1 MRWQSPELGLLTP
14 GRFIDYFE
22 HIGIAVRLDY
32 YMLGHVA
39 RFLEDRLRRGLP
51 VVPISVNQSALHL
64 SEGGYLQKMK
74 EAAAAYHLPH
84 GLIDLE
90 LTETAFIDFKAKEAR
105 ANARQ
110 IIDELTASGY
120 ATSMDDFCTGY
131 SSIAMLQ
138 SLPMDT
144 MKIDRSI
151 LLAAETDRRAAAI
164 LESVIKLGNSLGMKV
179 LTEGIETPEQEA
191 LLIRLGCTYGQGFLY
206 AKPMPQEDFERF
218 LASHL
223 S

>member
-1 MRWQSPELGLLTP
+1 
-14 GRFIDYFE
+14 
-22 HIGIAVRLDY
+22 
-32 YMLGHVA
+32 
-39 RFLEDRLRRGLP
+39 
-51 VVPISVNQSALHL
+51 
-64 SEGGYLQKMK
+64 
-74 EAAAAYHLPH
+74 
-84 GLIDLE
+84 
-90 LTETAFIDFKAKEAR
+90 
-105 ANARQ
+105 
-110 IIDELTASGY
+110 
-120 ATSMDDFCTGY
+120 MDDFCTGY

-138 SLPMDT
+138 TLAMDT

-151 LLAAETDRRAAAI
+151 LLAAETDRRAATI
-164 LESVIKLGNSLGMKV
+164 LESVIKLGDSLGMKV